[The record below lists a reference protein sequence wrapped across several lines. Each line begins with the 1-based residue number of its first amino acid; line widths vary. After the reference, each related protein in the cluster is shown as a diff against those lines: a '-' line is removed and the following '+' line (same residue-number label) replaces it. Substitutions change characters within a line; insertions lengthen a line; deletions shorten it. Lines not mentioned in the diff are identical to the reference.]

1 MTEELPLGV
10 RIRRARQRKF
20 LTQAELAEQLGV
32 DRTAVSLWET
42 GKHFPRRYAG
52 ALEVIL
58 DITVPEPEAA
68 AS

>member
-1 MTEELPLGV
+1 MTEELPLGL
-10 RIRRARQRKF
+10 RIQRARHRKF
-20 LTQAELAEQLGV
+20 LTQQELAEKLGV

-58 DITVPEPEAA
+58 DITLEPEAA